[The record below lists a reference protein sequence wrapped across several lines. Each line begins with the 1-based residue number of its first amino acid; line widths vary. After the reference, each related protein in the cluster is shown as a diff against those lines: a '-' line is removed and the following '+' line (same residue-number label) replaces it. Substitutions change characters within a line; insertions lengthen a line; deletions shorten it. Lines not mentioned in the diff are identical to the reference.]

1 VQPAGPGPDLDAA
14 FARLAWFDVNGDG
27 HIDNRSP
34 IAGGDGTLL
43 VPKHTVKLQAYS
55 REVHR
60 QQMRSGTGVAHEQTT
75 VEAKASSGADTTAP
89 RGEPT
94 VAVSSSSSSDVQTR
108 QAIDAYQRYG
118 QPTDNAPTERAV
130 A

>member
-1 VQPAGPGPDLDAA
+1 VEAA

-43 VPKHTVKLQAYS
+43 VPKHAVKLQAYS

-60 QQMRSGTGVAHEQTT
+60 QQMRPVAGVAHERTT
-75 VEAKASSGADTTAP
+75 VEAKASPGADTTTP
-89 RGEPT
+89 GGEPT
-94 VAVSSSSSSDVQTR
+94 VAVSSPSSSDVQTR